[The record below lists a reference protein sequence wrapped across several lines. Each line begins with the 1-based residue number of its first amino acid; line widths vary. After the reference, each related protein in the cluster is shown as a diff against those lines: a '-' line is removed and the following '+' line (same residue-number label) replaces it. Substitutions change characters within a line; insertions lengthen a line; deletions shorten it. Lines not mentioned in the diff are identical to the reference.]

1 MEPRPVISSDESADA
16 GRVLRTLREGEL
28 TILGQL
34 IDASNGNLLCDIS
47 HEGHEL
53 RCIYKPRA
61 GERPLW
67 DFPTGTLSRREVAAY
82 VVSDALGWDIVPET
96 VWRSGPFG
104 PGMVQRWIDVDERV
118 DLVGLVR
125 STEPLLERICVFDVV
140 INNADRKGG
149 HLLPTDAG
157 ALYGIDHG
165 VTFAVDDKLRTL
177 LWQWEGEPIPAALLA
192 ELKTLRAAIR
202 SGQVGQELQEYLASN
217 EVAALLS
224 RIDVLLRTRHHPS
237 PAEDRPAIP
246 WPPF

>member
-16 GRVLRTLREGEL
+16 ARVLRTLREGEL

-82 VVSDALGWDIVPET
+82 VVSDSLGWNIVPET

-125 STEPLLERICVFDVV
+125 STDPLLERISVFDVV

-149 HLLPTDAG
+149 HLLPTDTG
-157 ALYGIDHG
+157 AVYGIDHG
-165 VTFAVDDKLRTL
+165 VTFAADDKLRTL
-177 LWQWEGEPIPAALLA
+177 LWQWEGQRIPEGLLA
-192 ELKTLRAAIR
+192 ELKTLRAAIG
-202 SGQVGQELQEYLASN
+202 SGQVGQELQEHLAAS
-217 EVAALLS
+217 EISALAS
-224 RIDVLLRTRHHPS
+224 RIDELLRTRRHPS

>member
-1 MEPRPVISSDESADA
+1 MEPRPLITSDESADA
-16 GRVLRTLREGEL
+16 GPVLRTLRQGEL

-34 IDASNGNLLCDIS
+34 VDASNANLLCDIS

-82 VVSDALGWDIVPET
+82 VVSDALSWNIVPET

-104 PGMVQRWIDVDERV
+104 PGMVQRWIDVDEHV

-125 STEPLLERICVFDVV
+125 GTDPLLERISVFDVV

-149 HLLPTDAG
+149 HLLPTAG
-157 ALYGIDHG
+157 GAIYGIDHG
-165 VTFAVDDKLRTL
+165 VTFAVDNKLRTL
-177 LWQWEGEPIPAALLA
+177 LWQWEGERIPDALLA
-192 ELKTLRAAIR
+192 ELKTLRAAIG
-202 SGQVGQELQEYLASN
+202 SGEVGQQLQEHLASN
-217 EVAALLS
+217 EISALGR
-224 RIDVLLRTRHHPS
+224 RIDVLLRTRRHPS

>member
-16 GRVLRTLREGEL
+16 GRVLRTSAQGDL

-34 IDASNGNLLCDIS
+34 VDASNANLLCDIS

-82 VVSDALGWDIVPET
+82 VVSDALSWNIVPET
-96 VWRSGPFG
+96 VWRGGPFG

-125 STEPLLERICVFDVV
+125 GTDPLLERISVFRRRHQQCRPQGRPPVF
-140 INNADRKGG
+140 RPPMGRF
-149 HLLPTDAG
+149 T
-157 ALYGIDHG
+157 
-165 VTFAVDDKLRTL
+165 
-177 LWQWEGEPIPAALLA
+177 
-192 ELKTLRAAIR
+192 
-202 SGQVGQELQEYLASN
+202 ASTT
-217 EVAALLS
+217 E
-224 RIDVLLRTRHHPS
+224 
-237 PAEDRPAIP
+237 
-246 WPPF
+246 